1 MKYPKITDSAGR
13 PHLPAPTPRILSLV
27 PSLTEL
33 VFDLGLGDYL
43 VGRTAF
49 CVHPANEIKKIK
61 SVGGTKQVNWTKVE
75 AAAPTHALVNIDENP
90 KELAEALEQ
99 RGIEVI
105 VTHPISPSDNIELF
119 KMMGALFERETAAN
133 QLIERFLKS
142 QKHLT
147 AQVEGLPNLDVLYLI
162 WQAPHMTVSRDTY
175 ISKMLASIGWRTLGH
190 DETCRYPEVAEDSAL
205 FNQADKILFA
215 TEPFPFKQQHLDEFA
230 NQHPKLKDR
239 LMIVDGEMLSW
250 YGSRAING
258 LSYLT
263 TLADHTKG

>member
-1 MKYPKITDSAGR
+1 MKRFEITDAAGCR
-13 PHLPAPTPRILSLV
+13 HLPAPTPRILSLV

-33 VFDLGLGDYL
+33 IFDLGLRDRL

-49 CVHPANEIKKIK
+49 CVHPANEIKKIR
-61 SVGGTKQVNWTKVE
+61 SVGGTKQVNWAKVE
-75 AAAPTHALVNIDENP
+75 AASPTHALVNIDENP

-133 QLIERFLKS
+133 RLIERFLKA
-142 QKHLT
+142 QKRLA
-147 AQVEGLPNLDVLYLI
+147 AQAEDLPNLDVLYLI
-162 WQAPHMTVSRDTY
+162 WQAPYMTVSRDTY

-190 DETCRYPEVAEDSAL
+190 DDACRYPEIPEDSAL
-205 FNQADKILFA
+205 FTQADKILFA
-215 TEPFPFKQQHLDEFA
+215 TEPFPFKQQHLDKFA
-230 NQHPKLKDR
+230 NRHPKLKDR

-250 YGSRAING
+250 YGSRSIKG
-258 LSYLT
+258 LSYLA
-263 TLADHTKG
+263 TLADQTKR